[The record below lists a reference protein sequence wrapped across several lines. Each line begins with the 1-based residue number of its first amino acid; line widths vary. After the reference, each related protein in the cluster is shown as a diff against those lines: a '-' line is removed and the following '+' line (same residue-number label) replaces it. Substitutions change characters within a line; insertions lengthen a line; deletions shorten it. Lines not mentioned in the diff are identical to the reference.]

1 MKRPK
6 REEARLVRVG
16 ARDRSVLFAEPFSAR
31 YRASSYDEIDVRVDR
46 GSSIEASKSINATGK
61 LLSLVES
68 CLCLH
73 EYRRV
78 KRITQS

>member
-46 GSSIEASKSINATGK
+46 GSSIEASKSNATGK